1 MKKTLL
7 LWTSIL
13 AAVVA
18 TLYTP
23 SASASHTMGADLTY
37 ECLGGNTYRVTL
49 SFYRDC
55 IGIAAPSA
63 PFVNV
68 SSASCGQAIGLTC
81 YPRPGTGQE
90 VTPSCSSSVTTCR
103 GGTFTGIQEWVY
115 DGIVNLPMQCTDW
128 VFSYN
133 LCCRNAAITNINTPG
148 TSTFYLYA
156 TLNNL
161 AVQCNNS
168 PTFSNKPVPFLCR
181 GQNYCFNHGAYDADG
196 DSITFQLITPKQTA
210 SANVMYTAPFTASN
224 PLTSIPAT
232 TFNSTTGDI
241 CMTPQNLEVTV
252 MAVLVNEYR
261 NGVLIGSVERDLQ
274 LTVMNCANNLPSL
287 TGINGTNDFTMTV
300 CANQPA
306 CFNIFSNDPDNGQQL
321 TVTWD
326 YGIPGATFTTDTAQH
341 PTTSFCWTPTT
352 ADIGNSYYFT
362 AMVAD
367 DACPYI
373 GSQVYSYTINVV
385 GIRVNAGADQSIA
398 CSDYATLNAQA
409 TGGTPP
415 YQYLWSN
422 GSTMQAV
429 TVGTGTWTV
438 AATDGVCTGYDTVNI
453 DMPFIPVAAFT
464 SSTGSCGNTPIQF
477 SDQSTTPGGVIYSWL
492 WNFGDGTI
500 SMSQNPTHQFPGPG
514 TYNVSLVIENTL
526 GCTDTVQQTIT
537 IASPPVA
544 AFTANNG
551 CINAPITFTNQQPG
565 TATSWIWNFGNGNT
579 STQTSP
585 THSFTAPGTYT
596 VTLIGTSA
604 QGCTDTATQQITI
617 YPNPTANAG
626 VDRVVCRGTSVTLTA
641 SGGNNYTWTPGG
653 SGQSI
658 TVNLTVSTNFT
669 VTVTS
674 ANGCT
679 ATDEVNV
686 AVNPLPT
693 INAGADQSLCIGSSV
708 TLTATGGVSYTW
720 NPGNQNGS
728 SITVSPTSAT
738 NYTVTGTS
746 IDGCTATD
754 IVAVSINPNPTANA
768 GPDQHVCIGESAT
781 LTASGGTTYYW
792 PMTGGTTGSISVNP
806 IATTNYTVIATNANG
821 CTDND
826 VVTVTVHEAPS
837 VSLQSFFLCTGSIA
851 TLDAGVSGLTYNWSP
866 NGQTTQT
873 ITINSG
879 GVYGVTVTDAFGCTS
894 SSTATVTAGTSL
906 NVNLNDVSFCQGDS
920 VVLDPGYPGMT
931 YVWTPGGQTTQTLT
945 VNTPGTYG
953 VTVTDPSGC
962 SGSVSVNA
970 QVNAIPV
977 ALFSATNECLGIA
990 TQFTDASAAAGSNI
1004 TNWNWNFGD
1013 GHISSQ
1019 QNPSYAFST
1028 DGDHTVELTV
1038 TSADGCTASYTTIVS
1053 VNPLPEPSFSAPNSC
1068 AGTTV
1073 AFTNQST
1080 VASGNIT
1087 TYSWNFGGGST
1098 STLTNPSFLFGT
1110 SGTKTVTLT
1119 ATTAGG
1125 CSATVSQQVTVF
1137 PNPRALATAN
1147 TVCEGATT
1155 TFTNTSTITS
1165 GTINHSWDFGDG
1177 TTSSQRNP
1185 THTYATG
1192 GVYTALL
1199 TTTSQHGCVDTQ
1211 AVTVNVQTAPV
1222 ANAGADQNICTG
1234 NSVTLTATGGTNYL
1248 WSPGNQTTA
1257 SITINPGNSTQY
1269 SVTVTDA
1276 SGCSATD
1283 AVAVNILTPPVAQV
1297 SNDQSI
1303 CSGETITLSGSGNG
1317 NMMWM
1322 PGGSTANSLTVQPA
1336 ASTQYILTLTD
1347 LNGCSDQ
1354 DTVQV
1359 VVNPRPSLVTS
1370 PDQTICSGSTV
1381 ALTASGAA
1389 TYSWFP
1395 GGSSNPTMIL
1405 APTSSNTF
1413 IVTGT
1418 SAAGCIATDTINI
1431 TVNQAPVISLQPTF
1445 ICQGFSA
1452 TLDAGNTGSFFSW
1465 STGET
1470 TQTISVSDSG
1480 NYSVVVTNPAGCS
1493 SLGATA
1499 VIVGGSLASFPTSN
1513 TICNGQAVS
1522 LNAGNPGST
1531 YAWSTGETTQ
1541 MISTTTA
1548 GTYYVTV
1555 TDPNGCSATML
1566 HEVTVNPIP
1575 VVQFQATNACLGDAI
1590 AFTNT
1595 SNISSGNIQ
1604 QISWDFG
1611 NGLYSSALNPSFT
1624 YNNPGTYN
1632 VSLTVTTN
1640 GGCASSANGTVTVH
1654 PLPVANFSADASCL
1668 GETTL
1673 FADGS
1678 SITDGSISTWNW
1690 ELGDNTQSTL
1700 ASPTHTFATAGNF
1713 NATLIVTSNQGCTD
1727 TINKIITI
1735 HGLPEANFTVTN
1747 ECQQTAINLQNTST
1761 SAWGSISNFNWT
1773 FGDGTTSTDQQPI
1786 HQFANAGTYTIELT
1800 TTTVN
1805 GCVNTINRPVSIY
1818 PNPVASFAGN
1828 NVCAGTPVS
1837 FSNTSSITSGSIYSN
1852 YWTFETNGSSSD
1864 LNPTTTFS
1872 NDGSYAISLVTTSL
1886 MGCRDTANGTIT
1898 IHPIPVAAVT
1908 SQDGCLNSATQFTD
1922 NSTVNSG
1929 TITGWTWN
1937 FGDNS
1942 TSAVASPQHTF
1953 AAPGTYPVTLEITT
1967 NNGCVNNTAISVN
1980 IFPNPEAAFS
1990 TGNVCFGSPSQF
2002 VNQSSVVG
2010 GINFTSSWSFSDG
2023 TSSTDEN
2030 PTIVFQQAGQQNATL
2045 TVTSIHGCTAQIN
2058 GPVTVYNTPLARFA
2072 TNDNCEGGVTFFTD
2086 LSTSQDGNIV
2096 AWSWNF
2102 GDGTTS
2108 TESDPDHQFAN
2119 DGQFMVTLET
2129 TTEFGCID
2137 TTEAPVIIFNQPE
2150 PTIQAMNACAGTP
2163 IQFTANTSNAMNG
2176 ISYSWTVDNSTTV
2189 DSASF
2194 SQTFAQHGT
2203 HTVALIATSTDGCTG
2218 NSSMNI
2224 EIFPL
2229 PQPMFSANA
2238 VCLNGTTNFD
2248 NASQIATGAI
2258 NTYNWF
2264 FGDGQST
2271 VANDP
2276 NHLYTS
2282 AGIFQASLTATSDNG
2297 CIATVTQPVRVYAN
2311 PQVDFSTG
2319 VQGCSPVLATPRDLT
2334 ISTDGQLTGWLWDF
2348 GDGAVSTDQQ
2358 PSHEY
2363 TTSGNYSVTLTVV
2376 SSFGCQS
2383 RLTAPG
2389 FVQVF
2394 PDPTADFMMSTTSV
2408 NDLQPTVEFT
2418 NLSSG
2423 FSTFQ
2428 WNFGD
2433 GTTNNQEMN
2442 PTHTFGDTG
2451 TFSAMLI
2458 TVNQFGC
2465 RDTAYKSIEVRPTST
2480 LFAPNCFT
2488 PNGDGTND
2496 FFKPAFTNMTDIQV
2510 WVFDRWGLLLKT
2522 FDGINSFWDGTHN
2535 GVRCQTDTYVYK
2547 IRGTGIEGKNYE
2559 WVGHVS
2565 IVY

>member
-13 AAVVA
+13 TTFVA
-18 TLYTP
+18 TLYSP
-23 SASASHTMGADLTY
+23 DAMGSHTMGADLTY

-55 IGIAAPSA
+55 IGIAAPAA

-196 DSITFQLITPKQTA
+196 DSISFQLITPKQTA
-210 SANVMYTAPFTASN
+210 GANVMYTAPFTASN
-224 PLTSIPAT
+224 PLTSVPAT

-261 NGVLIGSVERDLQ
+261 NGILIGSVERDLQ

-287 TGINGTNDFTMTV
+287 TGINGTNNFSMTV

-326 YGIPGATFTTDTAQH
+326 YGIPGATFTTDTAEH
-341 PTTSFCWTPTT
+341 PTASFCWTPTT

-373 GSQVYSYTINVV
+373 GSQIYSYTINVV
-385 GIRVNAGADQSIA
+385 GIQVNAGADQSIA

-438 AATDGVCTGYDTVNI
+438 SATDGVCTGYDTVNI
-453 DMPFIPVAAFT
+453 DMPYIPVAAFSNT
-464 SSTGSCGNTPIQF
+464 ASSCANAPIQF
-477 SDQSTTPGGVIYSWL
+477 TDLSTTPGGTIYSWL
-492 WNFGDGTI
+492 WNFGDG
-500 SMSQNPTHQFPGPG
+500 SMSMNQNPTHQFPGPG

-526 GCTDTVQQTIT
+526 GCTDTVLQTVT
-537 IASPPVA
+537 IAPPPVA
-544 AFTANNG
+544 SFTASNG
-551 CINAPITFTNQQPG
+551 CINAPINFVNQQPG
-565 TATSWIWNFGNGNT
+565 TATSWQWTFGNGNT

-585 THSFTAPGTYT
+585 THNFTAAGTYT
-596 VTLIGTSA
+596 VTLVGTSA
-604 QGCTDTATQQITI
+604 SGCTDTATQQITI
-617 YPNPTANAG
+617 YPTPTANAG
-626 VDRVVCRGTSVTLTA
+626 ADRVVCRGTSVTLTA
-641 SGGNNYTWTPGG
+641 TGGSNYSWTPGG

-693 INAGADQSLCIGSSV
+693 ISAGADQSICIGSSV
-708 TLTATGGVSYTW
+708 TLTASGGTTYNWT
-720 NPGNQNGS
+720 PGNQTGS
-728 SITVSPTSAT
+728 SLTVSPVTAT

-754 IVAVSINPNPTANA
+754 IVAVTINPNPTANA
-768 GPDQHVCIGESAT
+768 GPDTDICIGESVT
-781 LTASGGTTYYW
+781 LTASGGNTYSW
-792 PMTGGTTGSISVNP
+792 PMTGGTTSSIIVNP

-821 CTDND
+821 CTDSD
-826 VVTVTVHEAPS
+826 VITVTVHEAPN
-837 VSLQSFFLCTGSIA
+837 VSLQSFFLCTGSVA
-851 TLDAGVSGLTYNWSP
+851 TLDAGVSGLNYNWSP

-879 GVYGVTVTDAFGCTS
+879 GAYSVTVTDAFGCTS

-906 NVNLNDVSFCQGDS
+906 SVNLNDVSFCQGDS
-920 VVLDPGYPGMT
+920 VVLDPGYPGMN
-931 YVWTPGGQTTQTLT
+931 YVWSPGGQTTQTLT

-977 ALFSATNECLGIA
+977 ALFSASNECLGIA
-990 TQFTDASAAAGSNI
+990 TQFSDASAAAGSTI
-1004 TNWNWNFGD
+1004 TNWTWNFGD
-1013 GHISSQ
+1013 GHVSTQ
-1019 QNPSYAFST
+1019 QNPTYEFTTS
-1028 DGDHTVELTV
+1028 GDHTVALTV
-1038 TSADGCTASYTTIVS
+1038 TSGDGCSATYTNTVT
-1053 VNPLPEPSFSAPNSC
+1053 VNPLPEPAFSAPNSC
-1068 AGTTV
+1068 AGTSV
-1073 AFTNQST
+1073 NFTNQST

-1087 TYSWNFGGGST
+1087 NYLWNFGGGST
-1098 STLTNPSFLFGT
+1098 STLTNPSYFFAT

-1125 CSATVSQQVTVF
+1125 CSATVSQTMNIF
-1137 PNPRALATAN
+1137 PNPRALASAP
-1147 TVCEGATT
+1147 TVCEGSSTS
-1155 TFTNTSTITS
+1155 FSNTSTISS
-1165 GTINHSWDFGDG
+1165 GTMTYSWDFGDG

-1185 THTYATG
+1185 VHTYTAG
-1192 GVYTALL
+1192 GTYTALL
-1199 TTTSQHGCVDTQ
+1199 TTTSQHGCADTQ
-1211 AVTVNVQTAPV
+1211 TVAVIVRSAPL
-1222 ANAGADQNICTG
+1222 ADAGIDQNICEG
-1234 NSVTLTATGGTNYL
+1234 NSLTLTAAGGSSYL

-1257 SITINPGNSTQY
+1257 TISVTPTTNTQFT
-1269 SVTVTDA
+1269 VTVTDA
-1276 SGCSATD
+1276 NGCSATD
-1283 AVAVNILTPPVAQV
+1283 QVAVNILTPPVAMV

-1303 CSGETITLSGSGNG
+1303 CSGEAVSLNGSGAGTLS
-1317 NMMWM
+1317 WM
-1322 PGGSTANSLTVQPA
+1322 PGGSSASSITVQP
-1336 ASTQYILTLTD
+1336 STTSQFILTVTD
-1347 LNGCSDQ
+1347 LNGCIDR

-1359 VVNPRPSLVTS
+1359 IVNPLPSLVAG
-1370 PDQTICSGSTV
+1370 PDQTICSGSSV
-1381 ALTASGAA
+1381 ALTASGA
-1389 TYSWFP
+1389 TSYSWFP

-1405 APTSSNTF
+1405 APANSTTY

-1418 SAAGCIATDTINI
+1418 SNAGCSATDTINI
-1431 TVNQAPVISLQPTF
+1431 TVNQAPSVSLQPTF
-1445 ICQGFSA
+1445 ICQGFTA

-1470 TQTISVSDSG
+1470 SQTISVSDSG
-1480 NYSVVVTNPAGCS
+1480 SYSVIVTNQTGCS
-1493 SLGATA
+1493 SLGATS
-1499 VIVGGSLASFPTSN
+1499 VIVGGSLASFPTAN
-1513 TICNGQAVS
+1513 TICNGQAVT
-1522 LNAGNPGST
+1522 LNAGNPGSI

-1541 MISTTTA
+1541 TINTTTA
-1548 GTYYVTV
+1548 GTYFVTV

-1566 HEVTVNPIP
+1566 HEVIVNPVP
-1575 VVQFQATNACLGDAI
+1575 VAQFQATNACLGDAI
-1590 AFTNT
+1590 NFNNT
-1595 SNISSGNIQ
+1595 SNVSTGSIQ
-1604 QISWDFG
+1604 QISWNFG
-1611 NGLYSSALNPSFT
+1611 NGLFSSAMNPSFT
-1624 YNNPGTYN
+1624 YTNPGTYN
-1632 VSLTVTTN
+1632 VSMTVTTN
-1640 GGCASSANGTVTVH
+1640 GGCASAASGTITVH
-1654 PLPVANFSADASCL
+1654 PLPVADFSADASCL
-1668 GETTL
+1668 GETTQ
-1673 FADGS
+1673 FADASSIADGS
-1678 SITDGSISTWNW
+1678 IASWNW
-1690 ELGDNTQSTL
+1690 NFGDNNQSTQT
-1700 ASPTHTFATAGNF
+1700 APAHTYAAAGNY
-1713 NATLIVTSNQGCTD
+1713 NTTLIIISNQGCSD
-1727 TINKIITI
+1727 TINKNITI
-1735 HGLPEANFTVTN
+1735 HGLPEANFTVSN
-1747 ECQQTAINLQNTST
+1747 ECANTAINLQNTST
-1761 SAWGSISNFNWT
+1761 SAWGSISSFDWS
-1773 FGDGTTSTDQQPI
+1773 FGDGNSASVQQPN
-1786 HQFANAGTYTIELT
+1786 HQFAAAGTYTVQLT
-1800 TTTVN
+1800 ATTVN
-1805 GCVNTINRPVSIY
+1805 GCENTFSRPVTIF
-1818 PNPVASFAGN
+1818 PNPVAAFTGN
-1828 NVCAGTPVS
+1828 NVCAGTPIS
-1837 FSNTSSITSGSIYSN
+1837 FTNNSTVASGSIYSN
-1852 YWTFETNGSSSD
+1852 YWTFDANGSSSD
-1864 LNPTTTFS
+1864 IHPTNTFTT
-1872 NDGSYAISLVTTSL
+1872 DGTYTITLVTTTT
-1886 MGCRDTANGTIT
+1886 MGCRDTAIGSVT
-1898 IHPIPVAAVT
+1898 IHPIPMAAIS
-1908 SQDGCLNSATQFTD
+1908 SQDGCLNSTTQFTD

-1929 TITGWTWN
+1929 NITGWNWN
-1937 FGDNS
+1937 FGDNTTS
-1942 TSAVASPQHTF
+1942 TTSAPTHTF
-1953 AAPGTYPVTLEITT
+1953 AMPGTYPVTLDIVT
-1967 NNGCVNNTAISVN
+1967 NNGCVASAAIAVN

-2002 VNQSSVVG
+2002 VNQSGVIG
-2010 GINFTSSWSFSDG
+2010 GIAFTSNWNFSDG
-2023 TSSTDEN
+2023 STSTDEN
-2030 PTIVFQQAGQQNATL
+2030 PSIIFQQAGQQQATL
-2045 TVTSIHGCTAQIN
+2045 TITSIHGCTAQMN

-2072 TNDNCEGGVTFFTD
+2072 TNDNCEGGLTAFTN

-2096 AWSWNF
+2096 AWMWNF

-2108 TESDPDHQFAN
+2108 TESDPDHQYAT
-2119 DGQFMVTLET
+2119 DGQFTVTLET

-2137 TTEAPVIIFNQPE
+2137 TTETPVTIFNQPE
-2150 PTIQAMNACAGTP
+2150 PLIQAINACAGTP
-2163 IQFTANTSNAMNG
+2163 IQFTASTAVSTNG
-2176 ISYSWTVDNSTTV
+2176 INFSWNMDNSITV
-2189 DSASF
+2189 DSANF
-2194 SQTFAQHGT
+2194 SHTFNQHGT
-2203 HTVALIATSTDGCTG
+2203 HTVNLTATSAEGCIG
-2218 NSSMNI
+2218 NSTMNV
-2224 EIFPL
+2224 EVFPL
-2229 PQPMFSANA
+2229 PQPEFSSNP
-2238 VCLNGTTNFD
+2238 VCLNGTTDFD
-2248 NASQIATGAI
+2248 NASQIATGTI
-2258 NTYNWF
+2258 STFNWF

-2271 VANDP
+2271 VSNDP

-2282 AGIFQASLTATSDNG
+2282 AGTFQASLIATSNNG
-2297 CIATVTQPVRVYAN
+2297 CIATVAHPVTVYAN
-2311 PQVDFSTG
+2311 PAVNFSTG

-2334 ISTDGQLTGWLWDF
+2334 VSTDGQITGWLWDF
-2348 GDGAVSTDQQ
+2348 GDGDISTDQQ
-2358 PSHEY
+2358 PSHVY
-2363 TTSGNYSVTLTVV
+2363 TSSGSYAVSLTVV
-2376 SSFGCQS
+2376 SAFGCQS

-2394 PDPTADFMMSTTSV
+2394 PEPTADFMMNTASV

-2418 NLSSG
+2418 NLSQG
-2423 FSTFQ
+2423 FNSFQ

-2433 GTTNNQEMN
+2433 GNINSQDMN

-2451 TFSAMLI
+2451 SFSAMLI

-2465 RDTAYKSIEVRPTST
+2465 RDTAFKSIEVRPTST

-2496 FFKPAFTNMTDIQV
+2496 VFKPAFTNMTDIQV

-2547 IRGTGIEGKNYE
+2547 IQGTGIEGKNYE